1 MSQQLAW
8 RILFEVEEVNEV
20 KDRGRGESG
29 PARRLV
35 SPLPPF
41 PPVLPYFV
49 SSGRGD
55 FCRYAATPITAL
67 ISDAAAPMRNVAA
80 IPACKLK
87 CCGSMPTAASPVSTP
102 PAAPVIAAATIPL
115 SQI

>member
-29 PARRLV
+29 PARRLL
-35 SPLPPF
+35 SPLPPL

-49 SSGRGD
+49 SSGRGG
-55 FCRYAATPITAL
+55 FCSYAATPITAL
-67 ISDAAAPMRNVAA
+67 TGDAPAPMRNVAP
-80 IPACKLK
+80 IPACKLRRS
-87 CCGSMPTAASPVSTP
+87 GSMPTAAPPLRTP
-102 PAAPVIAAATIPL
+102 PPPPAPPPAP
-115 SQI
+115 